1 MRTRAKRKYVASD
14 RARRENVLWHILY
27 LKTMQGGTSM
37 KTDIEIAQEAQMLPI
52 TEVVKEIGL
61 TADDLE
67 LYGKY
72 KAKISNEYLKKIE
85 GNKKGKLILVTA
97 INPTPAGEGKTT
109 TSVGLGQA
117 FGKLGKKAIIALR
130 EPSLGPCFGIKGGAA
145 GGGYAQVVPME
156 DLNLHFTGDFHAIT
170 SANNLLAALL
180 DNHIQQGNA
189 LRIDTRQIVWKR
201 CLDMNDRVLRNV
213 VVGLGSKTDGFVRE
227 DHFVITVASEIMAIL
242 CLATD
247 LEDLKDRLGKI
258 IVAYDL
264 DGKPVTAKDLQAVGA
279 MAALLKDAIL
289 PNVIQTLEHTP
300 ALVHGGPFANIA
312 HGCNSVRA
320 TTAALSMADYVV
332 TEAGFGADLGAE
344 KFFDIKCRQAGLSP
358 DAVVLVATI
367 RALKYNGGVPKTE
380 LSAENVE
387 ALEKG
392 IVNLEK
398 HIENLQK
405 YKVPVV
411 VTLNSF
417 VTDSEAEI
425 AFVKQFCEERGCEF
439 AISEVWE
446 KGGEGGIAL
455 AEKVL
460 KTLEEK
466 ESHFEPLYPS
476 ELPLTEKIETVAK
489 EIYGAKG
496 VNYTAAA
503 KKQLAKLTDL
513 GFGDLP
519 VCMAKTQ
526 YSLSDDPALLGRP
539 KDFDITVREAYV
551 SAGAG
556 FVVVL
561 TGAVMTM
568 PGLPKQPA
576 AFGIDVDES
585 GKITGLF

>member
-1 MRTRAKRKYVASD
+1 MNIHK
-14 RARRENVLWHILY
+14 EN
-27 LKTMQGGTSM
+27 SM

-258 IVAYDL
+258 IVAYNL

-503 KKQLAKLTDL
+503 KKQLAKLTEL

-585 GKITGLF
+585 GRITGLF

>member
-1 MRTRAKRKYVASD
+1 
-14 RARRENVLWHILY
+14 
-27 LKTMQGGTSM
+27 M
-37 KTDIEIAQEAQMLPI
+37 KTDIEIAQEAVMEPI
-52 TEVVKEIGL
+52 AKVAAQLGVTE
-61 TADDLE
+61 DDLE

-72 KAKISNEYLKKIE
+72 KAKLTDEYIDSLKDRPD
-85 GNKKGKLILVTA
+85 GRLILVTA

-117 FGKLGKKAIIALR
+117 FGKLGKKAVIALR

-189 LRIDTRQIVWKR
+189 LQIDTRQIVWKR

-213 VVGLGSKTDGFVRE
+213 VVGLGKKTDGVVRE

-242 CLATD
+242 CLA
-247 LEDLKDRLGKI
+247 ENMKDLKERLARI
-258 IVAYDL
+258 VVAYNYA
-264 DGKPVTAKDLQAVGA
+264 GEPVTAGELQAVGA
-279 MAALLKDAIL
+279 MAALLKDAL
-289 PNVIQTLEHTP
+289 KPNLIQTLEHTP

-320 TTAALSMADYVV
+320 TRAALKMADYCI

-344 KFFDIKCRQAGLSP
+344 KFFDIKCRMSGLKP

-367 RALKYNGGVPKTE
+367 RALKYNGGVAKEE
-380 LSAENVE
+380 LSAENLD
-387 ALEKG
+387 ALKKG

-405 YKVPVV
+405 YGVPVV

-417 VTDSEAEI
+417 ITDTAAETDYVR
-425 AFVKQFCEERGCEF
+425 AFCEERGCEF
-439 AISEVWE
+439 ALSEVWA

-460 KTLEEK
+460 KTLETK
-466 ESHFEPLYPS
+466 KSDFRVLY
-476 ELPLTEKIETVAK
+476 EDALPLEDKIRKVAT
-489 EIYGAKG
+489 EIYGAG
-496 VNYTAAA
+496 SVSFSSAA
-503 KKQLAKLTDL
+503 KKQLKTITDM
-513 GFGDLP
+513 GFEELP
-519 VCMAKTQ
+519 VCMAKNQ
-526 YSLSDDPALLGRP
+526 YSLSDDPKLLGRP
-539 KDFDITVREAYV
+539 QGFELSVREAYV

-561 TGAVMTM
+561 TGDVMTM
-568 PGLPKQPA
+568 PGLPKKPA
-576 AFGIDVDES
+576 AYGIDVNEA
-585 GKITGLF
+585 GVITGLF

>member
-1 MRTRAKRKYVASD
+1 
-14 RARRENVLWHILY
+14 
-27 LKTMQGGTSM
+27 M
-37 KTDIEIAQEAQMLPI
+37 KTDIQIAQEAVMEPI
-52 TEVVKEIGL
+52 TEVAKLLDMSMDE
-61 TADDLE
+61 LE

-72 KAKISNEYLKKIE
+72 KAKISDQYINKVK
-85 GNKKGKLILVTA
+85 GNPDGKLILVTA

-109 TSVGLGQA
+109 TTVGLGQA
-117 FGKLGKKAIIALR
+117 FGKLKKKAVIALR
-130 EPSLGPCFGIKGGAA
+130 EPSLGPCFGVKGGAA

-180 DNHIQQGNA
+180 DNHIQQGNE
-189 LRIDTRQIVWKR
+189 LGIDTRSVVWKR

-213 VVGLGSKTDGFVRE
+213 VVGLGNKMDGTVRE
-227 DHFVITVASEIMAIL
+227 DHFVITVASEIMAVL
-242 CLATD
+242 CLAD
-247 LEDLKDRLGKI
+247 DMDDLKARLSRMV
-258 IVAYDL
+258 VAYNFA
-264 DGKPVTAKDLQAVGA
+264 GEPVTAKELGAVGS
-279 MAALLKDAIL
+279 MAALLKDAL
-289 PNVIQTLEHTP
+289 KPNLIQTLEHTP

-320 TTAALSMADYVV
+320 TKTALKIADYVI

-344 KFFDIKCRQAGLSP
+344 KFFDIKCRMAGLKP

-367 RALKYNGGVPKTE
+367 RALKYNGGVAKAD
-380 LSAENVE
+380 LNQENVE
-387 ALEKG
+387 ALSRG

-405 YKVPVV
+405 YGVPVV
-411 VTLNSF
+411 VTLN
-417 VTDSEAEI
+417 
-425 AFVKQFCEERGCEF
+425 AFVSDTQAETDYVQKFCEDRNCEF
-439 AISEVWE
+439 AISRVWE
-446 KGGEGGIAL
+446 KGGEGGLKL

-466 ESHFEPLYPS
+466 PSNFKVLYEDDLS
-476 ELPLTEKIETVAK
+476 LKEKIETVAK

-496 VNYTAAA
+496 IELAPAAA
-503 KKQLAKLTDL
+503 KQLAKLEEL
-513 GFGDLP
+513 GFGNLP

-526 YSLSDDPALLGRP
+526 YSLSDNPDLLGRP
-539 KDFDITVREAYV
+539 KDFSVLVREAYV

-568 PGLPKQPA
+568 PGLPKKPA
-576 AFGIDVDES
+576 AMSIDVDS
-585 GKITGLF
+585 QGVITGLF